1 MRNKDRYERA
11 FGSVLLVYEREGGRG
26 GGGVEE
32 VLDREDLD
40 HGHGI
45 WPSDLFHYWLLPAYA
60 IISYIYIYLIWILPS
75 TRVQYIPPILHS
87 FVRCFLL
94 LYSSRCPYAMHV

>member
-1 MRNKDRYERA
+1 MVM
-11 FGSVLLVYEREGGRG
+11 GSGQVIYFIIGFFLLI
-26 GGGVEE
+26 
-32 VLDREDLD
+32 L
-40 HGHGI
+40 
-45 WPSDLFHYWLLPAYA
+45 LFH
-60 IISYIYIYLIWILPS
+60 IYIYIFIYLIWILPS